1 MGPIQSSLNQL
12 TLSIL
17 GATAGIAKGLKG
29 GFAPQKQKS
38 NEQKVEQTKLNPAE
52 VSDYKVQEAIK
63 LTTPGLQDQSAIM
76 SDVAGLSGNDMI
88 KQKARAS
95 SRTFNKRLSMIRKRK
110 MGR

>member
-12 TLSIL
+12 TLGLL
-17 GATAGIAKGLKG
+17 GAVAGVAKGVKG
-29 GFAPQKQKS
+29 GFEEPKAPGQP
-38 NEQKVEQTKLNPAE
+38 KVKPAKAETGKKATYALQTPKTSEYATY
-52 VSDYKVQEAIK
+52 SA
-63 LTTPGLQDQSAIM
+63 LQ
-76 SDVAGLSGNDMI
+76 SGNDMI

>member
-17 GATAGIAKGLKG
+17 GATAGIAKGLRKG
-29 GFAPQKQKS
+29 FVPQKQS

-63 LTTPGLQDQSAIM
+63 LSTPGLQDQSAIM
-76 SDVAGLSGNDMI
+76 SDVAGMSGNDMI

-95 SRTFNKRLSMIRKRK
+95 SRTFNKRLSMIRKKK